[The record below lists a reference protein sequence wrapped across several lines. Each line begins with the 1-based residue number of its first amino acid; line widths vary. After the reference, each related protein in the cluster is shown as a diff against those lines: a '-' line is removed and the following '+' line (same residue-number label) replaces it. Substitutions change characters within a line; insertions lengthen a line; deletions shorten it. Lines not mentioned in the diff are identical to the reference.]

1 MAQFSQWTPLV
12 VVDGAAAI
20 VGICSAVIE
29 ARIYQA
35 GVESEIARRS
45 LMRR

>member
-1 MAQFSQWTPLV
+1 MVVV
-12 VVDGAAAI
+12 VVDGDGAVAAAS

-35 GVESEIARRS
+35 GAESEIARRS